1 MTSLRARIERIV
13 ESRRQGKLL
22 VDDSILLLVL
32 EVVVVVVSEW
42 PISPYSNDLRLFAV
56 VAVSVVAAD
65 VVVA

>member
-32 EVVVVVVSEW
+32 EVVSEW
-42 PISPYSNDLRLFAV
+42 PISPYSNDLRLFVV